1 VLILLLITSFRTRF
15 GTFTEVLTLFPSVY
29 STTFA
34 PSITEVFFAGTC
46 SVTKTEFAFTPSG
59 IVTLK
64 PKFSSDFFASVNVLL
79 ITSGT
84 FAVLAEATPALVV
97 LEFSDAIPMYGS
109 TSVNMFDKIGAAI
122 LLPYG
127 FSVAGL
133 YTTTSPTNLG
143 SSAGAIAVYCD
154 PDICKSGCDESS
166 AAAGAGRRKA
176 CIPVRGGRKTQARPA
191 GEGRVCSSGRDC
203 MPDDIDG
210 ICDVQ

>member
-1 VLILLLITSFRTRF
+1 MSFRTRF

-143 SSAGAIAVYCD
+143 SSAGAIAVYETAY
-154 PDICKSGCDESS
+154 PTSGSFTGGSDV
-166 AAAGAGRRKA
+166 
-176 CIPVRGGRKTQARPA
+176 PVFPPTVYPSTVPYTFSLHQ
-191 GEGRVCSSGRDC
+191 
-203 MPDDIDG
+203 
-210 ICDVQ
+210 